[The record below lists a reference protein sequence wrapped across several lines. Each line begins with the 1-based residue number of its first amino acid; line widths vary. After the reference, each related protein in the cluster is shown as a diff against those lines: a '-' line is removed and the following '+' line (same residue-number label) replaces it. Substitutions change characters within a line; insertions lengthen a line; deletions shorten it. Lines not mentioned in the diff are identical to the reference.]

1 VKFFCEVLDMTY
13 TPLASPVRRNL
24 LALVLQ
30 NGGRAA
36 TRDLWP
42 ALGFGS
48 PSAMSLHVL
57 KLEHAGLIEVT
68 RSHDPANR
76 AITYVH
82 VTDAGRRAY
91 NEMTEPAAMTA
102 A

>member
-1 VKFFCEVLDMTY
+1 MTY
-13 TPLASPVRRNL
+13 TPLASPIRRNL

-42 ALGFGS
+42 ALGFS
-48 PSAMSLHVL
+48 AASAMSLHLL
-57 KLEHAGLIEVT
+57 KLSYAGLVT
-68 RSHDPANR
+68 TTRTLDPSNR
-76 AITYVH
+76 PITFVD